1 MNDRYRDDL
10 GATRIALGRCLL
22 DLQAGELLQA
32 DGHVAPLRRQALELL
47 LVLGQQAGRVVGKD
61 ELMHRVWPGVVVG
74 EGSLTQA
81 IADVRKAL
89 GDRDHQM
96 IRSVARRGYMLVAP
110 GLPPMRPPGSS
121 AEASSAPPDTAGL
134 SADATATPPPPVS
147 VPAVNRHRT
156 FVLAVVS
163 VLLVA
168 VLGGWGWTLLR
179 PAPSPTG
186 PFSLVVLPLAHDG
199 APAESWFAQVL
210 HHDLITRLG
219 QLSGVLV
226 ISRETAMALPARQ
239 DTRALA
245 RDLQVRYVVSGSVRR
260 QGERVALGLA
270 MSDGASGAQLW
281 ARRFDIDRGQMQEA
295 LDQFTQETARSL
307 QVQMY
312 RSSAARSAALAPG
325 RWEADDIAWQ
335 GWGYYFRGQTPQNYK
350 LALERFETALARD
363 PDSIRA
369 WGGIQAVAGLGG
381 MLNWMPRDQALVR
394 LKEAVLRLQAL
405 DEDDFYTHS
414 AKMFT
419 ASLSADWDALLV
431 ASTNAVQRFPSM
443 PGPHI
448 MHAGVLGAVGR
459 FPECVQSAERA
470 VRIGPRDYSVGAAY
484 MYLGTCQF
492 MQGDY
497 QAAADAARAGH
508 QSNPALPS
516 PPVLLAAALV
526 RLGQLD
532 EARAI
537 AREYLQRNPAYRAQ
551 DIAKYLR
558 GRDPTY
564 LRGRELA
571 VESLKVAGFP

>member
-1 MNDRYRDDL
+1 MNDRYRDEL
-10 GATRIALGRCLL
+10 GATRIGLGRCVL

-32 DGHVAPLRRQALELL
+32 DGQLAPLRRQALQLL
-47 LVLGQQAGRVVGKD
+47 LVLGEQAGRVVGKD
-61 ELMHRVWPGVVVG
+61 ELMRRVWPGVVVG

-81 IADVRKAL
+81 IADIRKAL
-89 GDRDHQM
+89 DDRDHQLV
-96 IRSVARRGYMLVAP
+96 RSVARRGYMLVAP
-110 GLPPMRPPGSS
+110 ALPALPPGES
-121 AEASSAPPDTAGL
+121 AASTA
-134 SADATATPPPPVS
+134 ATPPTVSYPPP
-147 VPAVNRHRT
+147 PAPASRYRPLGAA
-156 FVLAVVS
+156 LAGL
-163 VLLVA
+163 LLVA
-168 VLGGWGWTLLR
+168 VLGGWAWTAWR
-179 PAPSPTG
+179 PAPAPAG

-199 APAESWFAQVL
+199 ARDESWFAQVL

-226 ISRETAMALPARQ
+226 ISRETAMALPERQ
-239 DTRALA
+239 DPRALA

-260 QGERVALGLA
+260 QGDRVALGLA
-270 MSDGASGAQLW
+270 MSDGATGVQLW
-281 ARRFDIDRGQMQEA
+281 ARRFDVDRGRMQEA

-312 RSSAARSAALAPG
+312 RSSAARSAALAPS
-325 RWEADDIAWQ
+325 RWEADDMAWQ

-350 LALERFETALARD
+350 LALERFEAALARD

-381 MLNWMPRDQALVR
+381 MLNWMPRDQALAR
-394 LKEAVLRLQAL
+394 LKEAGLRLQAL

-448 MHAGVLGAVGR
+448 MQAGVLGAVGR
-459 FPECVQSAERA
+459 FQECVQAAERA

-484 MYLGTCQF
+484 MYLGTCHF
-492 MQGDY
+492 MRGDY
-497 QAAADAARAGH
+497 QGAAAAARAGH
-508 QSNPALPS
+508 QSNPVLPS

-537 AREYLQRNPAYRAQ
+537 VRDYLQRNPAYRAQ
-551 DIAKYLR
+551 DIGKFLR
-558 GRDPTY
+558 GRDPAY
-564 LRGRELA
+564 LKGRDLV
-571 VESLKVAGFP
+571 VESLRTAGMP